1 MSASFIEITAHFF
14 AEHKRH
20 NVTLAV
26 KCMPGPH
33 TGEEVLKVVSLIFK
47 DWSVPDHKIGSIIT
61 DNGSNMIKAFK
72 LLQLQLKTNGESEQL
87 EGLQDEQ
94 GLSDS
99 WNTDASHTMDTGNL
113 DGSLSDTDD
122 DEDMDEP
129 QLQDVY
135 EQEERDFEDV
145 EYEHEMAFVGYRR
158 LSCFAHSLQLVDEFS
173 VFRHTIRKAK
183 QIVSKFNKSVKA
195 TEHLIA
201 AAGKK
206 LIGYCPTRWSST
218 FLLINRLL
226 DTKTIVTQILDENGW
241 DGLQNSEWKIL
252 ENIRE
257 LLLPFAEYTTLCSGE
272 QYTTISSVIPIVME
286 LKYHLEEIASK
297 PGMAT
302 ISKKLT
308 DELNKRFDKFVN
320 PLANGFDP
328 YYLTATFLDPNY
340 TLILNDNQ
348 IT

>member
-1 MSASFIEITAHFF
+1 
-14 AEHKRH
+14 
-20 NVTLAV
+20 
-26 KCMPGPH
+26 
-33 TGEEVLKVVSLIFK
+33 
-47 DWSVPDHKIGSIIT
+47 
-61 DNGSNMIKAFK
+61 MIKAFK

-158 LSCFAHSLQLVDEFS
+158 LSCFAHSLQLVVMKFDEFS
-173 VFRHTIRKAK
+173 VFRRTIRKAK

-206 LIGYCPTRWSST
+206 LIGDCPTSSGGA
-218 FLLINRLL
+218 LL
-226 DTKTIVTQILDENGW
+226 
-241 DGLQNSEWKIL
+241 
-252 ENIRE
+252 
-257 LLLPFAEYTTLCSGE
+257 FC
-272 QYTTISSVIPIVME
+272 
-286 LKYHLEEIASK
+286 
-297 PGMAT
+297 
-302 ISKKLT
+302 
-308 DELNKRFDKFVN
+308 
-320 PLANGFDP
+320 
-328 YYLTATFLDPNY
+328 
-340 TLILNDNQ
+340 
-348 IT
+348 